1 MAEEHLPHK
10 LQMSER
16 KNLTMT
22 GVTEVVSFDEGC
34 VVLQT
39 SLGLLVVQ
47 GQQLQLKNLSLEG
60 GQVAVEGSISAL
72 SYEEPRQSG
81 WRRLFRCR
89 RKLPLTGWSARRC
102 WGRRWACFT
111 ASCVPCGPGIPSLR
125 TGHFFW
131 RQFGHGC
138 ITASRC
144 APGIS
149 VQASW
154 WPFSPGD
161 GCGKPPLGGG

>member
-60 GQVAVEGSISAL
+60 GQVAVEGAISAL

-81 WRRLFRCR
+81 WRRLFR
-89 RKLPLTGWSARRC
+89 
-102 WGRRWACFT
+102 
-111 ASCVPCGPGIPSLR
+111 
-125 TGHFFW
+125 
-131 RQFGHGC
+131 
-138 ITASRC
+138 
-144 APGIS
+144 
-149 VQASW
+149 
-154 WPFSPGD
+154 
-161 GCGKPPLGGG
+161 